1 MLKQRVYEIV
11 EVARPGDHA
20 SRAFDV
26 FLISLITLN
35 VLALI
40 LSTVEDIHRLA
51 PGLFHWFE
59 VASLAFYTVEYLL
72 RVWSCTA
79 DPRYAS
85 PINGRLR
92 FIVSPISLVDLL
104 VILPLFVVPFFH
116 VYNVD
121 LRFLRAF
128 RLVARASRLTRYSV
142 GLRNLGAA
150 VGARK
155 NELLTVV
162 GVLAVL
168 LVLASSLMFYV
179 EQGAQPEEFSSIPAA
194 MWWSVITLTTV
205 GYGDVAPVT
214 ALGRLIAGVIAI
226 LGIGLFALPAGI
238 LGSSFLE
245 QIERRRI
252 PAVCP
257 HCGREIN

>member
-1 MLKQRVYEIV
+1 MRQRVYEIV
-11 EVARPGDHA
+11 EVARPGDRA
-20 SRAFDV
+20 SRAFDI

-40 LSTVEDIHRLA
+40 LSTVDSIHRAA
-51 PGLFHWFE
+51 PGVFRWFE
-59 VASLAFYTVEYLL
+59 VASLAFYAVEYLL
-72 RVWSCTA
+72 RVWSCTS
-79 DPRYAS
+79 DPRFAS
-85 PINGRLR
+85 PVAGRLK
-92 FIVSPISLVDLL
+92 FIVSPIALIDLL
-104 VILPLFVVPFFH
+104 VILPLFIVPLFH

-128 RLVARASRLTRYSV
+128 RLVARASRLTRYSI

-168 LVLASSLMFYV
+168 LVLASSMMFYA
-179 EQGAQPEEFSSIPAA
+179 EKDAQPDKFSSIPAT
-194 MWWSVITLTTV
+194 MWWSIITLTTV

-214 ALGRLIAGVIAI
+214 SFGRLIAGGIAI

-245 QIERRRI
+245 QIERRRV
-252 PAVCP
+252 PTVCP
-257 HCGREIN
+257 HCGREIP

>member
-1 MLKQRVYEIV
+1 MKQRVYEII
-11 EVARPGDHA
+11 EVAKPGDR
-20 SRAFDV
+20 SSQAFDI

-40 LSTVEDIHRLA
+40 LSTVDDIHRTA
-51 PGLFHWFE
+51 PGLFRWFE
-59 VASLAFYTVEYLL
+59 LVSLAFYTVEYLL

-79 DPRYAS
+79 DPRYAL
-85 PINGRLR
+85 PVTGRLR
-92 FIVSPISLVDLL
+92 FIVSLISLIDLL
-104 VILPLFVVPFFH
+104 VILPLFIVPIFH

-128 RLVARASRLTRYSV
+128 RLVARASRLTRYSS
-142 GLRNLGAA
+142 GLRNLGSA

-168 LVLASSLMFYV
+168 LVLASSLMFYA
-179 EQGAQPEEFSSIPAA
+179 EKDAQPDKFSSIPAT
-194 MWWSVITLTTV
+194 MWWSIITLTTV
-205 GYGDVAPVT
+205 GYGDVAPIT
-214 ALGRLIAGVIAI
+214 SFGRVIAGGIAI

-245 QIERRRI
+245 QIERRRV
-252 PAVCP
+252 PTVCP
-257 HCGREIN
+257 HCGREIS

>member
-11 EVARPGDHA
+11 EVARPGDRA
-20 SRAFDV
+20 SQAFDV

-35 VLALI
+35 VFALI
-40 LSTVEDIHRLA
+40 LSTVDNIHQLA
-51 PGLFHWFE
+51 PELFHWFE
-59 VASLAFYTVEYLL
+59 VVSLAFYAVEYLL

-79 DPRYAS
+79 DTRYAS
-85 PINGRLR
+85 PVSGRLR
-92 FIVSPISLVDLL
+92 FILSPISLVDLL
-104 VILPLFVVPFFH
+104 VILPLFIVPLLH

-128 RLVARASRLTRYSV
+128 RLVALASRLSRYSI

-155 NELLTVV
+155 NELFTVV

-168 LVLASSLMFYV
+168 LVLASSLMFYA
-179 EQGAQPEEFSSIPAA
+179 EKDAQPDKFSSIPAT
-194 MWWSVITLTTV
+194 MWWSIITLTTV

-214 ALGRLIAGVIAI
+214 SFGRLIAGGIAI

-238 LGSSFLE
+238 LGSSFLQ
-245 QIERRRI
+245 QIERRRA

-257 HCGREIN
+257 HCGREIR

>member
-1 MLKQRVYEIV
+1 MKQRVYEIV
-11 EVARPGDHA
+11 EVAGPGDRL
-20 SRAFDV
+20 SRAFDI

-51 PGLFHWFE
+51 PGLFRWFE
-59 VASLAFYTVEYLL
+59 VVSLVFYAAEYLL

-79 DPRYAS
+79 DTRYAS
-85 PINGRLR
+85 PVSGRLK
-92 FIVSPISLVDLL
+92 FIVSPIALIDLL
-104 VILPLFVVPFFH
+104 VILPLFIVPLFH
-116 VYNVD
+116 IYDAD

-128 RLVARASRLTRYSV
+128 RLVARASRLTRYSI
-142 GLRNLGAA
+142 GLWNLGAA

-168 LVLASSLMFYV
+168 LVLASSMMFYA
-179 EQGAQPEEFSSIPAA
+179 EKDAQPDKFSSIPAT
-194 MWWSVITLTTV
+194 MWWSIITLTTV

-214 ALGRLIAGVIAI
+214 SFGRLIAGGIAI

-245 QIERRRI
+245 QIERRRA

-257 HCGREIN
+257 HCAREIR